1 MKSEKKYYIG
11 LDVGTNSVGWAVTDE
26 FYNILRAKGKDLWGV
41 RLFEKADTAADTRTF
56 RSGRRRND
64 RKGMRLQILRE
75 IFEDEI
81 KKVDKD
87 FYDRLDE
94 SKFWA
99 EDKKVS
105 GKYSLFND
113 KNFSD
118 KQYFEKFPTIFHLR
132 KYLMEEHGKVDIRY
146 YFLAINQ
153 MMKRRGHFLIDG
165 QISHVTDDKPLKQQL
180 ILLINDLLKI
190 ELEEEFMDSIFEI
203 LADVNEKKTEKKNN
217 LKELIKAQDFNKQ
230 EGKILYSVFESIVTG
245 SAIIKNII
253 SDEDILEKIKEDNKK
268 NFVLTG
274 DSYEENLQY
283 FEEVLQENITLFN
296 TLKSAYDFVI
306 LQSILKGKST
316 LSDAQVERYDEHKK
330 DLSILKKVIKK
341 YDEDGKLFKQVF
353 KEDNGNGYV
362 SYIGYY
368 LNKNKKITAKK
379 ISNSDFAEHIKGILE
394 KQCDCEDEDVKYL
407 LGEIEQENFLLKQI
421 SSINSVIPH
430 QIHLFELDKI
440 LENLAKNYPSFNN
453 KKEEFTKIEKIRKTF
468 TFRIPYYVGPLND
481 YHKNNGG
488 NAWIFRNKGEKIRP
502 WNFEKI
508 VDLHKSEE
516 EFIKRMLNQCTYLP
530 EETVLPKS
538 SILYSEYMVLNEL
551 NNLRINGKPLVNDVK
566 LKLIEELFKKKTK
579 VTLKSIRDYMIRNN
593 FADKEDFDNSEK
605 NLEIASN
612 MKSYIDFKNIL
623 EDKFDVEMVE
633 DLIEKITIHTGNK
646 KLLKKYIEETYPD
659 LSSSQIQKIINLK
672 YKDWGR
678 LSRKLLDGITGTNIE
693 TGEIDTVI
701 NFLRNSSDNLMQIIG
716 SQNYSFNEYI
726 DKLRK
731 KYIPQEISY
740 EVVEN
745 LYVSPSV
752 KKMIWQVIRVT
763 EEITKVMGYDPDKI
777 FIEMAKSEEE
787 KKTTIS
793 RKNKLVKLYESIK
806 NEQRDSERDS
816 EYKKLLNGLNKL
828 DDSNLRSKKLY
839 LYYTQMGRDM
849 YTGEKI
855 DLDKLFDS
863 TQYDIDHVIPQRMKK
878 DDSIINNL
886 VLVNKNSNQTT
897 KKDIYPVP
905 SSIRNNPKIYN
916 YWKYLM
922 EKEFI
927 SKEKYNRLIRNTPL
941 TNEELGGFINRQLVE
956 TRQSTKAIKE
966 LFEKFYQ
973 KSKIIPVKASLA
985 SDLRKDMNTLKS
997 REVNDLHH
1005 AHDAFLNIVA
1015 GDVWNREFTSNPIN
1029 YVKENREGD
1038 KVKYSLRDYFTRD
1051 RKSKGKV
1058 IWTPEKGRKL
1068 VVDTLNKPSVL
1079 ISNESYVQRGKFF
1092 DATISGKRDYKKD
1105 TVYLPLKKDDR
1116 LQDVSKYGGYLTIR
1130 GAFFFLVEH
1139 TKSKKRIRSI
1149 EMFPL
1154 HLLSK
1159 FYEDKNTVLDYAI
1172 NVLQLQEPKI
1182 IIDKINY
1189 RTEIIIDN
1197 FSYLISSKSSDG
1209 RVSVRPNE
1217 QMYWKVEEI
1226 SNLKKIENKY
1236 NKDALLTEEDRKI
1249 IESYIDK
1256 IYKQFKTGK
1265 YKNRLITNNIIEKY
1279 EKTDIGKLDNKKLYQ
1294 LLMAFITFLHKTTS
1308 HKKNKNTF
1316 DFSMIGLKTKS
1327 ENLRF
1332 TNLKHNTYLVY
1343 KSITGI
1349 YEKRIRIK

>member
-1 MKSEKKYYIG
+1 MKKKKKYYIG
-11 LDVGTNSVGWAVTDE
+11 LDIGTNSVGWAVTDE
-26 FYNILRAKGKDLWGV
+26 LYSILRAKGKDLWGV
-41 RLFEKADTAADTRTF
+41 RLFEKADTAANTRTF

-118 KQYFEKFPTIFHLR
+118 KQYFEKFPTVFHLR

-165 QISHVTDDKPLKQQL
+165 QLSHVTDDKPLKEQL
-180 ILLINDLLKI
+180 ILSINELLKI
-190 ELEEEFMDSIFEI
+190 ELKEEFMDSVFEI
-203 LADVNEKKTEKKNN
+203 LADVNEKKTKKKDNI
-217 LKELIKAQDFNKQ
+217 KELLKRQSFNTKVIS
-230 EGKILYSVFESIVTG
+230 ILYSIFESIVTG

-330 DLSILKKVIKK
+330 DLEILKKVIKK
-341 YDEDGKLFKQVF
+341 YDKDGELFNQVF
-353 KEDNGNGYV
+353 KEDNGKGYV

-379 ISNSDFAEHIKGILE
+379 ISNSVFAEHIKGILE
-394 KQCDCEDEDVKYL
+394 KQCDSNDEDVKYL
-407 LGEIEQENFLLKQI
+407 LGKIEQENFLLKQI
-421 SSINSVIPH
+421 SSINSIIPY

-440 LENLAKNYPSFNN
+440 LENLAKNYPSFDN
-453 KKEEFTKIEKIRKTF
+453 KDEEFTKIEKIRKTF

-488 NAWIFRNKGEKIRP
+488 NAWIFRNKDEKIRP

-551 NNLRINGKPLVNDVK
+551 NNLRIKGNPLDTDVK

-593 FADKEDFDNSEK
+593 FADKEDFDNSEE

-623 EDKFDVEMVE
+623 GDKFDLKMVE
-633 DLIEKITIHTGNK
+633 DIIEKITIHTGNK

-659 LSSSQIQKIINLK
+659 LSNPLQKIINLK
-672 YKDWGR
+672 YRDWGR

-701 NFLRNSSDNLMQIIG
+701 NFLRNSNDNLMQIIG
-716 SQNYSFNEYI
+716 SQNYSFNDYI

-740 EVVEN
+740 DVVEN

-763 EEITKVMGYDPDKI
+763 EEITKVMGYDADKI

-793 RKNKLVKLYESIK
+793 RKNKLLALYKAIK
-806 NEQRDSERDS
+806 KDERDS
-816 EYKKLLNGLNKL
+816 QYNELLKGLKEL
-828 DDSNLRSKKLY
+828 DDSDLRSKKLY

-863 TQYDIDHVIPQRMKK
+863 THYDKDHIIPQSMKK
-878 DDSIINNL
+878 DDSIMNNL
-886 VLVNKNSNQTT
+886 VLVNKKANQTT
-897 KKDIYPVP
+897 KGNIYPIP
-905 SSIRNNPKIYN
+905 SSIRNNPDIYN

-922 EKEFI
+922 EREFI

-941 TNEELGGFINRQLVE
+941 TNEELGGFISRQLVE

-1038 KVKYSLRDYFTRD
+1038 KVKYSLRDYFTRP

-1068 VVDTLNKPSVL
+1068 IVDTLNKPSVL
-1079 ISNESYVQRGKFF
+1079 ISNESHVKKGELFK
-1092 DATISGKRDYKKD
+1092 ATIAGKKNYKKNSM
-1105 TVYLPLKKDDR
+1105 YLSLKKDDR
-1116 LQDVSKYGGYLTIR
+1116 LQDISKYGGYSDIR

-1139 TKSKKRIRSI
+1139 TKSKKRIRNI

-1159 FYEDKNTVLDYAI
+1159 FNEDKNTVLDYAI
-1172 NVLQLQEPKI
+1172 NVLQLQDPKI

-1189 RTEIIIDN
+1189 RTEIIINN
-1197 FSYLISSKSSDG
+1197 FSYLISTKSNDG
-1209 RVSVRPNE
+1209 SITIKPNE
-1217 QMYWKVEEI
+1217 QMYWKVDEI
-1226 SNLKKIENKY
+1226 SNLKKLENKY
-1236 NKDALLTEEDRKI
+1236 KKDALLTEEDRKI
-1249 IESYIDK
+1249 MESYIDK
-1256 IYKQFKTGK
+1256 IYQQFKTGK
-1265 YKNRLITNNIIEKY
+1265 YKNRRTTDTIIEKY
-1279 EKTDIGKLDNKKLYQ
+1279 EKIELETLKNNQLYQ
-1294 LLMAFITFLHKTTS
+1294 LLIAFISLSYKTS
-1308 HKKNKNTF
+1308 NNAV
-1316 DFSMIGLKTKS
+1316 DFTVIGLGTECGKP
-1327 ENLRF
+1327 RI
-1332 TNLKHNTYLVY
+1332 TNLPDNTYLVY

>member
-41 RLFEKADTAADTRTF
+41 RLFEKADTAANTRTF

-81 KKVDKD
+81 KKVDKN
-87 FYDRLDE
+87 FYERLDE

-99 EDKKVS
+99 EDKKVY

-180 ILLINDLLKI
+180 ILLINELLKI

-203 LADVNEKKTEKKNN
+203 LEDPNEKKTKKKDNIS
-217 LKELIKAQDFNKQ
+217 ELIKAQDFNKQ

-296 TLKSAYDFVI
+296 TLKSTYDFVI

-330 DLSILKKVIKK
+330 DLEILKKVIKK

-353 KEDNGNGYV
+353 KEDNGKGYV

-453 KKEEFTKIEKIRKTF
+453 KKVEFTKIEKIRKTF

-551 NNLRINGKPLVNDVK
+551 NNLRINGKPIDTDVK

-579 VTLKSIRDYMIRNN
+579 VTLKSIRDYMIKNN
-593 FADKEDFDNSEK
+593 FADQEDFDNSEK

-612 MKSYIDFKNIL
+612 MKSYIDFNNIL
-623 EDKFDVEMVE
+623 GDKFELEMVE

-646 KLLKKYIEETYPD
+646 TLLKKYIEETYPD

-678 LSRKLLDGITGTNIE
+678 LSRKLLDGIKGRNKTDDVN
-693 TGEIDTVI
+693 TVI
-701 NFLRNSSDNLMQIIG
+701 NFMRNSSDNLMQIIEG
-716 SQNYSFNEYI
+716 KNYSFNEYI
-726 DKLRK
+726 DNLRK

-752 KKMIWQVIRVT
+752 KKMIWQVIRIT

-793 RKNKLVKLYESIK
+793 RKNKLLALYKAIK
-806 NEQRDSERDS
+806 KDERDS
-816 EYKKLLNGLNKL
+816 QYNELLDGLNKL
-828 DDSNLRSKKLY
+828 DDSDLRSRKLY
-839 LYYTQMGRDM
+839 LYYTQIGRDM

-886 VLVNKNSNQTT
+886 VLVNRNANQTT

-905 SSIRNNPKIYN
+905 LSIRNNPDIYN

-922 EKEFI
+922 EREFI

-1029 YVKENREGD
+1029 YVKENREGN
-1038 KVKYSLRDYFTRD
+1038 KVKYSLSKYFTRP
-1051 RKSKGKV
+1051 RKSKGQV

-1068 VVDTLNKPSVL
+1068 VTDTLNKPSVL
-1079 ISNESYVQRGKFF
+1079 ISNETFVKKGELFN
-1092 DATISGKRDYKKD
+1092 ATISGKRDYKKD
-1105 TVYLPLKKDDR
+1105 TMYLPLKKDDR
-1116 LQDVSKYGGYLTIR
+1116 LQDVSKYGGYLKIR
-1130 GAFFFLVEH
+1130 GTFFFLVEH
-1139 TKSKKRIRSI
+1139 TKSKKRIRTI

-1172 NVLQLQEPKI
+1172 NVLQLQDPNI

-1189 RTEIIIDN
+1189 RTEIEIDGFNYIIAGKTGKQ
-1197 FSYLISSKSSDG
+1197 IMIE
-1209 RVSVRPNE
+1209 PNI
-1217 QMYWKVEEI
+1217 QMYWTTEEV
-1226 SNLKKIENKY
+1226 NKFKYIENK
-1236 NKDALLTEEDRKI
+1236 ALKAKQIGESIYDNEDKVLLKECLEKI
-1249 IESYIDK
+1249 IK
-1256 IYKQFKTGK
+1256 
-1265 YKNRLITNNIIEKY
+1265 
-1279 EKTDIGKLDNKKLYQ
+1279 KLNKKPYSNRINLPKLKDINFNEFNTSQLYD
-1294 LLMAFITFLHKTTS
+1294 LMTNLLILTKKTEDCSNLLVINLAKSSGKTLMA
-1308 HKKNKNTF
+1308 KNLDKY
-1316 DFSMIGLKTKS
+1316 SKV
-1327 ENLRF
+1327 
-1332 TNLKHNTYLVY
+1332 YLVY

>member
-1 MKSEKKYYIG
+1 MKSGKKYYIG

-41 RLFEKADTAADTRTF
+41 RLFEKAKTAADTRTF

-75 IFEDEI
+75 SFEDEI

-87 FYDRLDE
+87 FYERLDE

-180 ILLINDLLKI
+180 ILLINELLKI

-203 LADVNEKKTEKKNN
+203 LADPNEKKTKKKDNIS
-217 LKELIKAQDFNKQ
+217 ELIKAQDFNKQ

-330 DLSILKKVIKK
+330 
-341 YDEDGKLFKQVF
+341 
-353 KEDNGNGYV
+353 
-362 SYIGYY
+362 
-368 LNKNKKITAKK
+368 
-379 ISNSDFAEHIKGILE
+379 
-394 KQCDCEDEDVKYL
+394 CDCEDEDVKYL
-407 LGEIEQENFLLKQI
+407 LGKIEQENFLLKQI
-421 SSINSVIPH
+421 SSINSVIPY

-453 KKEEFTKIEKIRKTF
+453 KKEEYTKIEKIRKTF

-516 EFIKRMLNQCTYLP
+516 EFIRRMLNQCTYLP

-551 NNLRINGKPLVNDVK
+551 NNLRIKGKPLDTDVK

-579 VTLKSIRDYMIRNN
+579 VTLKSIRDYVIRNN

-678 LSRKLLDGITGTNIE
+678 LSRKLLDGIKGSKKE
-693 TGEIDTVI
+693 TEKTDTVI
-701 NFLRNSSDNLMQIIG
+701 NFMRNTSDNLMQIIE
-716 SQNYSFNEYI
+716 SKNYSFNNDI

-793 RKNKLVKLYESIK
+793 RKNKLLALYKAIK
-806 NEQRDSERDS
+806 KDERNSQYNE
-816 EYKKLLNGLNKL
+816 LLNGLNKL
-828 DDSNLRSKKLY
+828 DDSDLRSRKLY

-855 DLDKLFDS
+855 DLDKLYDS
-863 TQYDIDHVIPQRMKK
+863 THYDKDHIIPQSMKK

-886 VLVNKNSNQTT
+886 VLVNKNANQTT
-897 KKDIYPVP
+897 KGNIYPVP

-956 TRQSTKAIKE
+956 TR
-966 LFEKFYQ
+966 
-973 KSKIIPVKASLA
+973 
-985 SDLRKDMNTLKS
+985 
-997 REVNDLHH
+997 
-1005 AHDAFLNIVA
+1005 
-1015 GDVWNREFTSNPIN
+1015 
-1029 YVKENREGD
+1029 
-1038 KVKYSLRDYFTRD
+1038 
-1051 RKSKGKV
+1051 
-1058 IWTPEKGRKL
+1058 
-1068 VVDTLNKPSVL
+1068 
-1079 ISNESYVQRGKFF
+1079 
-1092 DATISGKRDYKKD
+1092 
-1105 TVYLPLKKDDR
+1105 
-1116 LQDVSKYGGYLTIR
+1116 
-1130 GAFFFLVEH
+1130 
-1139 TKSKKRIRSI
+1139 
-1149 EMFPL
+1149 
-1154 HLLSK
+1154 
-1159 FYEDKNTVLDYAI
+1159 
-1172 NVLQLQEPKI
+1172 
-1182 IIDKINY
+1182 
-1189 RTEIIIDN
+1189 
-1197 FSYLISSKSSDG
+1197 
-1209 RVSVRPNE
+1209 
-1217 QMYWKVEEI
+1217 
-1226 SNLKKIENKY
+1226 
-1236 NKDALLTEEDRKI
+1236 
-1249 IESYIDK
+1249 
-1256 IYKQFKTGK
+1256 
-1265 YKNRLITNNIIEKY
+1265 
-1279 EKTDIGKLDNKKLYQ
+1279 
-1294 LLMAFITFLHKTTS
+1294 
-1308 HKKNKNTF
+1308 
-1316 DFSMIGLKTKS
+1316 
-1327 ENLRF
+1327 
-1332 TNLKHNTYLVY
+1332 
-1343 KSITGI
+1343 
-1349 YEKRIRIK
+1349 

>member
-1 MKSEKKYYIG
+1 MKNKEKYYIG

-41 RLFEKADTAADTRTF
+41 RLFEKAKTAADTRTF

-132 KYLMEEHGKVDIRY
+132 KYLMEEHEKVDIRY

-190 ELEEEFMDSIFEI
+190 ELEEEFMDSVFEI
-203 LADVNEKKTEKKNN
+203 LADVNEKRTDKKNN
-217 LKELIKAQDFNKQ
+217 LKELIKGQDFNKQ
-230 EGKILYSVFESIVTG
+230 EGNILNSIFESIVTG
-245 SAIIKNII
+245 KAKIKNII
-253 SDEDILEKIKEDNKK
+253 SDEDILEKIKEDNKED
-268 NFVLTG
+268 FVLTG

-330 DLSILKKVIKK
+330 DLEILKKVIKK

-353 KEDNGNGYV
+353 KEDNGKGYV

-368 LNKNKKITAKK
+368 LNKNKKIIAKKK
-379 ISNSDFAEHIKGILE
+379 ISNSDFAKYVKGILE

-407 LGEIEQENFLLKQI
+407 LGKIEQENFLLKQI

-453 KKEEFTKIEKIRKTF
+453 KEEEFTKIEKIRKTF
-468 TFRIPYYVGPLND
+468 RFRIPYYVGPLND

-551 NNLRINGKPLVNDVK
+551 NNLRIKGNPLDTDVK

-623 EDKFDVEMVE
+623 GDKFDVEMVE

-659 LSSSQIQKIINLK
+659 LSNPQIQKIINLK

-678 LSRKLLDGITGTNIE
+678 LSRKLLDGMKGTSIE
-693 TGEIDTVI
+693 TGEINTVI
-701 NFLRNSSDNLMQIIG
+701 NFMRNSSDNLMQIIEG
-716 SQNYSFNEYI
+716 KNYSFNNDI
-726 DKLRK
+726 DKQRK
-731 KYIPQEISY
+731 KHIPQEISY

-752 KKMIWQVIRVT
+752 KKMIWQVIKVT
-763 EEITKVMGYDPDKI
+763 EEITKVMGYEPDKI

-793 RKNKLVKLYESIK
+793 RKNKLLALYKAIK
-806 NEQRDSERDS
+806 KDERDS
-816 EYKKLLNGLNKL
+816 QYNELFDGLNKL
-828 DDSNLRSKKLY
+828 DDSDLRSRKLY

-863 TQYDIDHVIPQRMKK
+863 THYDKDHIIPQSMKK

-886 VLVNKNSNQTT
+886 VLVNKKANQTT
-897 KKDIYPVP
+897 KGNIYPVP

-997 REVNDLHH
+997 REVNDLQH

-1038 KVKYSLRDYFTRD
+1038 KVKYSLSKYFTRP
-1051 RKSKGKV
+1051 RKSKGQV
-1058 IWTPEKGRKL
+1058 IWTPDKGRKL
-1068 VVDTLNKPSVL
+1068 ITDTLNKPSVL
-1079 ISNESYVQRGKFF
+1079 ISNETFVKKGELFN
-1092 DATISGKRDYKKD
+1092 ATISGKRDYKKD
-1105 TVYLPLKKDDR
+1105 TMYLPLKKDDR
-1116 LQDVSKYGGYLTIR
+1116 LQDVSKYGGYLKIR
-1130 GAFFFLVEH
+1130 GTFFFLVEH
-1139 TKSKKRIRSI
+1139 TKSRKRIRTI

-1159 FYEDKNTVLDYAI
+1159 FYEDKNTILDYAI
-1172 NVLQLQEPKI
+1172 NVLQLKDPKI

-1189 RTEIIIDN
+1189 RTEIEIDGFNYIIAGKTGKQ
-1197 FSYLISSKSSDG
+1197 IMIE
-1209 RVSVRPNE
+1209 PNI
-1217 QMYWKVEEI
+1217 QMYWTTEEV
-1226 SNLKKIENKY
+1226 NKFKYIENK
-1236 NKDALLTEEDRKI
+1236 ALKAKQIGESIYDNEDKVLLKECLEKI
-1249 IESYIDK
+1249 I
-1256 IYKQFKTGK
+1256 
-1265 YKNRLITNNIIEKY
+1265 
-1279 EKTDIGKLDNKKLYQ
+1279 KKLNTKPYSNRINLPKLKDINFNEFNTSQ
-1294 LLMAFITFLHKTTS
+1294 LYDLMTNLLILTKKTEDCSNLLVINLAKSSGKTLMA
-1308 HKKNKNTF
+1308 KNLDKY
-1316 DFSMIGLKTKS
+1316 SKV
-1327 ENLRF
+1327 
-1332 TNLKHNTYLVY
+1332 YLVY

>member
-41 RLFEKADTAADTRTF
+41 RLFEKADTAANTRIF

-165 QISHVTDDKPLKQQL
+165 QISHVTDDKPLKEQL

-190 ELEEEFMDSIFEI
+190 ELEEELMDSIFEI
-203 LADVNEKKTEKKNN
+203 LADVNEKRTDKKNN
-217 LKELIKAQDFNKQ
+217 LKELIKGQDFNKQ
-230 EGKILYSVFESIVTG
+230 EGKILYSIFESIVTG
-245 SAIIKNII
+245 KAKIKNIV
-253 SDEDILEKIKEDNKK
+253 SDEDILEKIKEDNKED
-268 NFVLTG
+268 FVLTG

-296 TLKSAYDFVI
+296 TLKSTYDYVI

-330 DLSILKKVIKK
+330 DLEILKKVIKK

-379 ISNSDFAEHIKGILE
+379 KISNIEFTKYVKGILE

-407 LGEIEQENFLLKQI
+407 LGKIEQENFLLKQI

-453 KKEEFTKIEKIRKTF
+453 KKEEYTKIEKIRKTF

-551 NNLRINGKPLVNDVK
+551 NNLRINGKPLDTDVK

-593 FADKEDFDNSEK
+593 FADQEDFDNSEK

-623 EDKFDVEMVE
+623 EDKFELKMVE

-716 SQNYSFNEYI
+716 SQNYSFKEYI

-752 KKMIWQVIRVT
+752 KKMIWQVIRIT

-793 RKNKLVKLYESIK
+793 RKNKLLDLYKAIK
-806 NEQRDSERDS
+806 KDERDS
-816 EYKKLLNGLNKL
+816 QYEKLLNGLNKL
-828 DDSNLRSKKLY
+828 DDSDLRSRKLY

-863 TQYDIDHVIPQRMKK
+863 THYDKDHIIPQSMKK

-886 VLVNKNSNQTT
+886 VLVNKNANQTT
-897 KKDIYPVP
+897 KGNIYPVP

-1029 YVKENREGD
+1029 YVKENREGN
-1038 KVKYSLRDYFTRD
+1038 KVKYSLSKYFTRP

-1068 VVDTLNKPSVL
+1068 IVDTLNKPSVL
-1079 ISNESYVQRGKFF
+1079 ISNESHVKKGELFN
-1092 DATISGKRDYKKD
+1092 ATIAGKKDYKKGKI
-1105 TVYLPLKKDDR
+1105 YLPLKKDDR
-1116 LQDVSKYGGYLTIR
+1116 LQDVSKYGGYKAIN

-1149 EMFPL
+1149 ELFPL

-1172 NVLQLQEPKI
+1172 NVLQLQDPKI

-1197 FSYLISSKSSDG
+1197 FSYLISTKSNDG
-1209 RVSVRPNE
+1209 SITVKPNE
-1217 QMYWKVEEI
+1217 QMYWRVDEI

-1236 NKDALLTEEDRKI
+1236 KKDAILTEEDRKI
-1249 IESYIDK
+1249 MESYIDK
-1256 IYKQFKTGK
+1256 IYQQFKAGK
-1265 YKNRLITNNIIEKY
+1265 YKNRRTTDTIIEKY
-1279 EKTDIGKLDNKKLYQ
+1279 EIIDLDTLDNKQLYQ
-1294 LLMAFITFLHKTTS
+1294 LLVAFISLSYKTS
-1308 HKKNKNTF
+1308 NNAV
-1316 DFSMIGLKTKS
+1316 DFTVIGLGTECGKP
-1327 ENLRF
+1327 RI
-1332 TNLKHNTYLVY
+1332 TNLPDNTYLVY

>member
-1 MKSEKKYYIG
+1 MKKEKKYYIG

-41 RLFEKADTAADTRTF
+41 RLFEKAKTAADTRTF

-165 QISHVTDDKPLKQQL
+165 QISHVTDDKPLKKQL
-180 ILLINDLLKI
+180 ILLINELLNV

-203 LADVNEKKTEKKNN
+203 LADVNEKKADKKNH
-217 LKELIKAQDFNKQ
+217 LKELINKQDFNTQ
-230 EGKILYSVFESIVTG
+230 EGKIINSIFESIVTG
-245 SAIIKNII
+245 KTKIKNII
-253 SDEDILEKIKEDNKK
+253 SDEDILEKIKEDNKED
-268 NFVLTG
+268 FILTG
-274 DSYEENLQY
+274 DNYEENLQY
-283 FEEVLQENITLFN
+283 FEEVLQEKITLFN
-296 TLKSAYDFVI
+296 TLKLAYDFVI
-306 LQSILKGKST
+306 FQPILKGKST

-330 DLSILKKVIKK
+330 DLEILKKVIKK
-341 YDEDGKLFKQVF
+341 YDEDGELFNQVF
-353 KEDNGNGYV
+353 KENNGKGYV

-368 LNKNKKITAKK
+368 LNKNKRITVKKK
-379 ISNSDFAEHIKGILE
+379 ISNSEFAKHIKEILE

-407 LGEIEQENFLLKQI
+407 LGKIEQENFLLKQI
-421 SSINSVIPH
+421 SSINSFIPY
-430 QIHLFELDKI
+430 QLHLFELDKI
-440 LENLAKNYPSFNN
+440 MGNLAKNYPSFNN
-453 KKEEFTKIEKIRKTF
+453 KKEEITRIEKIRKTF

-488 NAWIFRNKGEKIRP
+488 NAWIYRNSNEKIKP
-502 WNFEKI
+502 WNFEEI

-516 EFIKRMLNQCTYLP
+516 EFIRRMLNQCTYLP

-551 NNLRINGKPLVNDVK
+551 NNLRINGKPLNTDVK
-566 LKLIEELFKKKTK
+566 MKLIEELFKKKTK

-623 EDKFDVEMVE
+623 EDKFELKMVE

-646 KLLKKYIEETYPD
+646 KLLSKYIEQIYPD
-659 LSSSQIQKIINLK
+659 LTNSQIKKIINLK

-678 LSRKLLDGITGTNIE
+678 LSRKLLDGIKGTKKE
-693 TGEIDTVI
+693 TEKTDTVI
-701 NFLRNSSDNLMQIIG
+701 NFMRNTSDNLMQIIA
-716 SQNYSFNEYI
+716 SQSYSFNNDI

-740 EVVEN
+740 DVVEN
-745 LYVSPSV
+745 LYVSPAV

-763 EEITKVMGYDPDKI
+763 EEITKVMGCDPDKI
-777 FIEMAKSEEE
+777 FIEMARSDEE

-793 RKNKLVKLYESIK
+793 RKDKLQKLYNSIK
-806 NEQRDSERDS
+806 NEESDS
-816 EYKKLLNGLNKL
+816 EYENLLKGLDKL
-828 DDSNLRSKKLY
+828 DDSNLRNKKLY

-855 DLDKLFDS
+855 DLDKLHGS
-863 TQYDIDHVIPQRMKK
+863 TQYDIDHIIPQSMKK

-886 VLVNKNSNQTT
+886 VLVNKKVNQSI
-897 KKDIYPVP
+897 KANIYPVP
-905 SSIRNNPKIYN
+905 SNIRNNPKIYN
-916 YWKYLM
+916 FWKYLM

-985 SDLRKDMNTLKS
+985 SDLRQDMNTLKS
-997 REVNDLHH
+997 REVNDFHH
-1005 AHDAFLNIVA
+1005 AYDAFLNIIA
-1015 GDVWNREFTSNPIN
+1015 GDVWNREFTSNPLN
-1029 YVKENREGD
+1029 YVKENREGNT
-1038 KVKYSLRDYFTRD
+1038 VKYSLRDYFTRE

-1058 IWTPEKGRKL
+1058 IWAPEKGRKL
-1068 VVDTLNKPSVL
+1068 IVDTLNKPSVL
-1079 ISNESYVQRGKFF
+1079 ISNESYVKKGELF
-1092 DATISGKRDYKKD
+1092 DATIYGKKDYKKG
-1105 TVYLPLKKDDR
+1105 TKYLPLKKDDR
-1116 LQDVSKYGGYLTIR
+1116 LQDVSKYGGYKSIN

-1172 NVLQLQEPKI
+1172 NVLQLQDPKI

-1197 FSYLISSKSSDG
+1197 FSYLISTKTKNG
-1209 RVSVRPNE
+1209 IIGVIPNE

-1226 SNLKKIENKY
+1226 SNLKRIENKY
-1236 NKDALLTEEDRKI
+1236 KKDVLLIEKDRKI

-1265 YKNRLITNNIIEKY
+1265 YKNRFTINNIIDKY
-1279 EKTDIGKLDNKKLYQ
+1279 EETDLGALDNKQLYQ
-1294 LLMAFITFLHKTTS
+1294 LLVALISLSNKTS
-1308 HKKNKNTF
+1308 KGGV
-1316 DFSMIGLKTKS
+1316 DFTVIGGDSKS
-1327 ENLRF
+1327 GKPSFSNL
-1332 TNLKHNTYLVY
+1332 TDNTYLVY

>member
-1 MKSEKKYYIG
+1 MKKEKKYYIG

-41 RLFEKADTAADTRTF
+41 RLFEKADTAANTRIF
-56 RSGRRRND
+56 RSGRRRNE
-64 RKGMRLQILRE
+64 RKAMRLQILRE

-81 KKVDKD
+81 KKVDKN
-87 FYDRLDE
+87 FYERLDE

-99 EDKKVS
+99 EDKKVY

-165 QISHVTDDKPLKQQL
+165 QISHVTDDKPLKEQL

-190 ELEEEFMDSIFEI
+190 ELEEELMDSIFEI
-203 LADVNEKKTEKKNN
+203 LADVNEKRTDKKNI
-217 LKELIKAQDFNKQ
+217 LKELINAQDFNKQ
-230 EGKILYSVFESIVTG
+230 EGKILYSIFESIVTG
-245 SAIIKNII
+245 KAKIKNIV
-253 SDEDILEKIKEDNKK
+253 SDEDILEKIKEDNKED
-268 NFVLTG
+268 FVLTG

-330 DLSILKKVIKK
+330 DLEILKKVIKK

-353 KEDNGNGYV
+353 KEDNGKGYV

-379 ISNSDFAEHIKGILE
+379 KISNIDFAKHIKSILE

-407 LGEIEQENFLLKQI
+407 LGKIEQENFLLKQI

-453 KKEEFTKIEKIRKTF
+453 KKEEYTKIEKIRKTF

-551 NNLRINGKPLVNDVK
+551 NNLRINGKPLDTDVK

-593 FADKEDFDNSEK
+593 FADQEDFDNSEK

-623 EDKFDVEMVE
+623 EDKFELKMVE

-646 KLLKKYIEETYPD
+646 TLLKKYIEETYPD

-678 LSRKLLDGITGTNIE
+678 LSRKLLDGIKGRNKTDDVN
-693 TGEIDTVI
+693 TVI
-701 NFLRNSSDNLMQIIG
+701 NFMRNSSDNLMQIIEG
-716 SQNYSFNEYI
+716 KNYSFNEYI
-726 DKLRK
+726 DNIRK

-793 RKNKLVKLYESIK
+793 RKNKLLDLYKAIK
-806 NEQRDSERDS
+806 KDERDS
-816 EYKKLLNGLNKL
+816 QYEKLLTGLNKL
-828 DDSNLRSKKLY
+828 DESDLRSRKLY

-863 TQYDIDHVIPQRMKK
+863 TQYDKDHIIPQSMKK

-886 VLVNKNSNQTT
+886 VLVNKNANQTT
-897 KKDIYPVP
+897 KGNIYPVP

-966 LFEKFYQ
+966 LFEKFYK

-1051 RKSKGKV
+1051 RKSKGQV

-1068 VVDTLNKPSVL
+1068 IVDTLNKPSVL
-1079 ISNESYVQRGKFF
+1079 ISNESYTKKGELF

-1105 TVYLPLKKDDR
+1105 TMYLPLKKDDR

-1139 TKSKKRIRSI
+1139 TKSKKRIKSI

-1172 NVLQLQEPKI
+1172 NVLQLQDPKI

-1217 QMYWKVEEI
+1217 QMFWKVDEI
-1226 SNLKKIENKY
+1226 SNLKKLENKY
-1236 NKDALLTEEDRKI
+1236 NKEALLTDEDRKI
-1249 IESYIDK
+1249 IK
-1256 IYKQFKTGK
+1256 IYINKIYQQIKAGK
-1265 YKNRLITNNIIEKY
+1265 YKNRLGTEKIIENY
-1279 EKTDIGKLDNKKLYQ
+1279 EKTNLETLDNKQLYQ
-1294 LLMAFITFLHKTTS
+1294 LLMALITLLHKTIS
-1308 HKKNKNTF
+1308 NKKNKNTF
-1316 DFSMIGLKTKS
+1316 DFSMIGLKTKT

-1332 TNLKHNTYLVY
+1332 TNLPDNTYLVY

>member
-1 MKSEKKYYIG
+1 MKKEKKYYIG

-26 FYNILRAKGKDLWGV
+26 FYNIFRAKGKDLWGV
-41 RLFEKADTAADTRTF
+41 RLFEKAKTAADTRTF
-56 RSGRRRND
+56 RSSRRRND

-81 KKVDKD
+81 NKIDKD

-99 EDKKVS
+99 EDKKVQ
-105 GKYSLFND
+105 GKFSLFND
-113 KNFSD
+113 KKFTD
-118 KQYFEKFPTIFHLR
+118 KEYFEKFPTIFHLR
-132 KYLMEEHGKVDIRY
+132 KYLMEEHKNVDIRY

-165 QISHVTDDKPLKQQL
+165 QISHVTDDKPLKKQL
-180 ILLINDLLKI
+180 ILLINELLNV
-190 ELEEEFMDSIFEI
+190 ELEEEFMDLVFEI
-203 LADVNEKKTEKKNN
+203 LADVNEKKTDKKNN
-217 LKELIKAQDFNKQ
+217 LKELIQGQDFNKQ
-230 EGKILYSVFESIVTG
+230 EGKILYSIFESIVTG
-245 SAIIKNII
+245 KTKIKNII
-253 SDEDILEKIKEDNKK
+253 SDEDILEKIKEDNKED
-268 NFVLTG
+268 FVLTG

-306 LQSILKGKST
+306 LKSILKGKST
-316 LSDAQVERYDEHKK
+316 LSDAQVERYNEHKK

-341 YDEDGKLFKQVF
+341 YDEDGELFKQVF
-353 KEDNGNGYV
+353 KEDNGKGYV

-379 ISNSDFAEHIKGILE
+379 KISNSDFAKYVKGILE
-394 KQCDCEDEDVKYL
+394 KQCDCGDEDVKYL
-407 LGEIEQENFLLKQI
+407 LGKIEQENFLLKQI
-421 SSINSVIPH
+421 SSVNSVIPH

-440 LENLAKNYPSFNN
+440 LENLAKKYQSFNN
-453 KKEEFTKIEKIRKTF
+453 KEEEFTKIEKIRKTF

-488 NAWIFRNKGEKIRP
+488 NAWIFRNSKEKIRP

-516 EFIKRMLNQCTYLP
+516 EFIRRMLNQCTYLP
-530 EETVLPKS
+530 GETVLPKS

-551 NNLRINGKPLVNDVK
+551 NNLRINGKPIDTDVK

-623 EDKFDVEMVE
+623 EDKFEFEMVE

-678 LSRKLLDGITGTNIE
+678 LSRKLLDGITGTNME

-716 SQNYSFNEYI
+716 SQSYSFNNDI

-731 KYIPQEISY
+731 KHIPQEISY
-740 EVVEN
+740 DVVEN

-777 FIEMAKSEEE
+777 FIEMARSDEE
-787 KKTTIS
+787 KKKTIS
-793 RKNKLVKLYESIK
+793 RKNKLLALYKAIK
-806 NEQRDSERDS
+806 KEERDS
-816 EYKKLLNGLNKL
+816 QYEKLLTGFNQL

-855 DLDKLFDS
+855 DLDKLYDS
-863 TQYDIDHVIPQRMKK
+863 TQYDIDHIIPQRMKK

-886 VLVNKNSNQTT
+886 VLVNRNANQTT

-905 SSIRNNPKIYN
+905 SSIRNNPMIYN

-1038 KVKYSLRDYFTRD
+1038 KVKYSLSKYFTRD

-1068 VVDTLNKPSVL
+1068 ITDTLNKPSVL
-1079 ISNESYVQRGKFF
+1079 ISNESYIQKGELFN
-1092 DATISGKRDYKKD
+1092 ATISGKRDYKKD
-1105 TVYLPLKKDDR
+1105 TMYLPLKKDDR
-1116 LQDVSKYGGYLTIR
+1116 LQDVSKYGGYKSIS
-1130 GAFFFLVEH
+1130 GAFLFLVEH
-1139 TKSKKRIRSI
+1139 TIKGCRQKTI
-1149 EMFPL
+1149 EFAPL
-1154 HLLSK
+1154 YLK
-1159 FYEDKNTVLDYAI
+1159 DAMNKNQNVILDYAKEI
-1172 NVLQLQEPKI
+1172 LKLKDPI
-1182 IIDKINY
+1182 ILIDKIKY
-1189 RTEIIIDN
+1189 KTEIEIDGFNYIITGKTGKQ
-1197 FSYLISSKSSDG
+1197 IIIE
-1209 RVSVRPNE
+1209 PNI
-1217 QMYWKVEEI
+1217 QMYWTTEEMNSYKYLENKSLKAKQMGDSAYDDKDNI
-1226 SNLKKIENKY
+1226 LLKECLKKIISKLNEKPYINRINLPNLKDINFNELTTSQLY
-1236 NKDALLTEEDRKI
+1236 NLMTNLQILTKRTVAAANLSVINLPK
-1249 IESYIDK
+1249 SSG
-1256 IYKQFKTGK
+1256 KTLMA
-1265 YKNRLITNNIIEKY
+1265 KNLEKY
-1279 EKTDIGKLDNKKLYQ
+1279 SKV
-1294 LLMAFITFLHKTTS
+1294 
-1308 HKKNKNTF
+1308 
-1316 DFSMIGLKTKS
+1316 
-1327 ENLRF
+1327 
-1332 TNLKHNTYLVY
+1332 YLVY